1 MGELPRGTVT
11 FLFTDIEGSTRL
23 LEQLGAEAYA
33 EALAAHRQV
42 IRAACAGNGGVEVDT
57 EGDALFVAFPTAQ
70 GALDAAA
77 AFTQGLATGPIRV
90 RVGLHTGTPLLAEDN
105 YVGMDVHRAARI
117 AAAGHGGQV
126 LVSAA
131 TAALTGS
138 EGLRDLG
145 EHRFKDLSA
154 PERVYQLGEGEFPRL
169 KTLYQTNLPVQPT
182 ALVGRERELAQ
193 VLDLLQEGRIVT
205 LTGAG
210 GSGKTRLALQ
220 AAAEVVEEFKDGV
233 FWISLAPVTD
243 ADLVLPTIASTV
255 GAKEELVRFIQEKRL
270 LLLLD
275 NLEQV
280 LDCAPALSELLSSC
294 PNLSL
299 LCTSRAPLRID
310 GEREYDVAPLPED
323 DAVTLFRS
331 RASVAEPEDAV
342 REICRQLDGL
352 PLAIELAAART
363 RILPPDKLVE
373 RLAQRL
379 PLLTDGRRD
388 APERQ
393 RTLRAT
399 IEWSYDLLAS
409 EEQQLFGRL
418 GVFAGS
424 FELESAEAVAGASLD
439 GLAALVEQSLLRS
452 GDLGRFFMLETIREF
467 ALERLE
473 SSADGQD
480 VRRRHAEY
488 FLEIAESTEPEARG
502 SEEAK
507 WLSRLKSDQANFRA
521 ALSWALESGEMELAL
536 RLAGSLHSF
545 WYHAGFLVEGRR
557 WAERALAA
565 VGGDEFPI
573 AQARALSTAGEFANL
588 AGETVVARGYLE
600 RSLALYEHA
609 GDLGKMPAAYTQLGH
624 VAMHEGN
631 PELARSLYERVL
643 EHESTDPWCTPAVA
657 FCNLG
662 FALLES
668 GRIDEAK
675 TTWKRGLAHARK
687 DGSSLTTAVLLQNL
701 ASAALVERDLV
712 ACARLLRES
721 CELLRSVPDPQLI
734 CEGVE
739 LCASLAAARDAP
751 LAAARLGGAATA
763 QRRELGVT
771 QVELEVDAKREL
783 LDRAR
788 SAVATHEWEREWG
801 VGEALGQAAA
811 LEEALETLG

>member
-1 MGELPRGTVT
+1 MRELPTGTVT

-23 LEQLGAEAYA
+23 LEQLGTEAYA
-33 EALAAHRQV
+33 KALADHRDV
-42 IRAACAGNGGVEVDT
+42 IRTACAANGGVEVDT

-77 AFTQGLATGPIRV
+77 AFTEGLSEGPIRV
-90 RVGLHTGTPLLAEDN
+90 RAGLHTGTPLVAEDR

-126 LVSAA
+126 LVSAT

-138 EGLRDLG
+138 EGLHDLG

-154 PERVYQLGEGEFPRL
+154 AERVYQLGAGEFPRL

-182 ALVGRERELAQ
+182 ALVGREAELAE
-193 VLDLLQEGRIVT
+193 VLQLLSASRLLT

-220 AAAEVVEEFKDGV
+220 AAAEVVEEFMDGV

-255 GAKEELVRFIQEKRL
+255 GAKEELARFIQEKRL

-280 LDCAPALSELLSSC
+280 LDCAPVLSELLSSC

-299 LCTSRAPLRID
+299 LGTSRAPLRID

-323 DAVTLFRS
+323 DAVTLFRN
-331 RASVAEPEDAV
+331 RASVAEPEGAV

-363 RILPPDKLVE
+363 RILPPDKLVD

-399 IEWSYDLLAS
+399 IEWSYDLLTS

-424 FELESAEAVAGASLD
+424 FELEAAEAVVSAPLET
-439 GLAALVEQSLLRS
+439 LAALVEQSLLRPA
-452 GDLGRFFMLETIREF
+452 DLGRFFMLETIREY

-473 SSADGQD
+473 SSADGED
-480 VRRRHAEY
+480 VRQRHAEY
-488 FLEIAESTEPEARG
+488 FLEVAESTESEARG

-507 WLSRLKSDQANFRA
+507 WLGRLKSDQANFRTA
-521 ALSWALESGEMELAL
+521 ISWALECGETELAL

-565 VGGDEFPI
+565 VGDDEFPT

-588 AGETVVARGYLE
+588 AGETMVARGYLE
-600 RSLALYEHA
+600 RSLALYERA
-609 GDLGKMPAAYTQLGH
+609 GDLGKLPAAYTQLGH

-631 PELARSLYERVL
+631 PDLARSLYERVL
-643 EHESTDPWCTPAVA
+643 DHESTDPWCTPAVA

-662 FALLES
+662 FALLVC
-668 GRIDEAK
+668 GDVDEAR
-675 TTWKRGLAHARK
+675 TTLARGLAHARK
-687 DGSSLTTAVLLQNL
+687 HGSSLTTAVLLQNL
-701 ASAALVERDLV
+701 ASAALVERDLG
-712 ACARLLRES
+712 ACAPLLRES
-721 CELLRSVPDPQLI
+721 SELLRSVPDPQLI
-734 CEGVE
+734 SEALE
-739 LCASLAAARDAP
+739 LCACLAAARDAP
-751 LAAARLGGAATA
+751 LAAARLGGAASA
-763 QRRELGVT
+763 QRRELGVI
-771 QVELEVDAKREL
+771 ELAPDADTKREL
-783 LDRAR
+783 LDHAR
-788 SAVATHEWEREWG
+788 SAVSNEDWEREWG
-801 VGEALGQAAA
+801 VGEALAPAAA
-811 LEEALETLG
+811 LEEALETLD